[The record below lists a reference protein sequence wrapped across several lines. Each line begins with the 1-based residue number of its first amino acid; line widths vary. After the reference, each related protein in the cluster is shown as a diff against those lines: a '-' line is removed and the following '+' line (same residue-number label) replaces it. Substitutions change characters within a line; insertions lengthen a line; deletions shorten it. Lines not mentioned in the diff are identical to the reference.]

1 MQKKQRKT
9 TDQLEFT
16 LSPPEKDQAALL
28 AAIEQFG
35 IDHGFLESFRYRLGL
50 IVDELVTN
58 STVHGTC
65 IGAGQTVKVNIAVH
79 DNDLVIEIVD
89 TGLPFDPTTHPLQHC
104 CPQDGPVSVGG
115 AGLSLVRR
123 LADQI
128 HYSRSNDHNHLV
140 ITLNTVKKE
149 SACSLKK

>member
-1 MQKKQRKT
+1 MCMRKKQGTT

-35 IDHGFLESFRYRLGL
+35 IEQGFVEAFRYRLGL

-58 STVHGTC
+58 STVHGAC
-65 IGAGQTVKVNIAVH
+65 SGADQTVKVHIVVH
-79 DNDLVIEIVD
+79 ENDLVIEIID

-104 CPQDGPVSVGG
+104 CPQDGPVSIGG

-128 HYSRSNDHNHLV
+128 HYRRSNGHNHLV
-140 ITLNTVKKE
+140 ITLHTGKKE
-149 SACSLKK
+149 TK

>member
-1 MQKKQRKT
+1 MQKKQGDT
-9 TDQLEFT
+9 TGQIEFT

-28 AAIEQFG
+28 AAIDQFG
-35 IDHGFLESFRYRLGL
+35 IEQGLLESFRYRLGL

-65 IGAGQTVKVNIAVH
+65 SGADQTVKVYIAVH
-79 DNDLVIEIVD
+79 ESNLVIEIVD
-89 TGLPFDPTTHPLQHC
+89 SGLPFDPTTHPLPHC